1 MLVSAVKKKK
11 KRRVGGIKSQQGE
24 YAVVQGVQK
33 RPHHK
38 VSFD

>member
-11 KRRVGGIKSQQGE
+11 GWWEGYESQQQE